1 MLLQKCK
8 KRWGFMENGKLSIKP
23 KYKGIGGWLILII
36 IGLILTLIY
45 STLNTLLII
54 SYMLPKYGYY
64 LIKPDYALWGTAFI
78 ISFVDNILRVIVPI
92 ILLVLMFIKSRLFPI
107 AMIIWLISEA
117 VLGLIN
123 IVFQLILYTN
133 TASYTLIRVGIL
145 IVSAAIWVPYFLV
158 SKRVKATF
166 LNVNVENKQAATT
179 DNTLHH

>member
-1 MLLQKCK
+1 
-8 KRWGFMENGKLSIKP
+8 MENGKLSIKP

-54 SYMLPKYGYY
+54 SSPKYWYY
-64 LIKPDYALWGTAFI
+64 LIEPDYVLWI
-78 ISFVDNILRVIVPI
+78 ISLVEIIIRVIVPI
-92 ILLVLMFIKSRLFPI
+92 ILLVLMFIKSRLFPK

-123 IVFQLILYTN
+123 IVFQLIVYTN
-133 TASYTLIRVGIL
+133 PAGYTLIRVGIL

-166 LNVNVENKQAATT
+166 LNVNIENKEAATT
-179 DNTLHH
+179 DTTLHH